1 MTGTVTNKKWKAWDE
16 VSTTT
21 LECKS
26 FHESVQW
33 QLTTHF
39 CCRSLK
45 TELTK
50 DWFLHTNVSCTYRQ
64 STDYTSHTVAAAVS
78 ITRQISAL
86 NAVSYTSANGSR
98 CVKKN
103 SPLPRVANPFSR
115 NILFQEFKKSQNF
128 PWSNISK
135 YPRKSRKY
143 FLIVLWNTGSLF
155 YSNAITIFSIVP

>member
-1 MTGTVTNKKWKAWDE
+1 MPGTVTDKKWKAWDK
-16 VSTTT
+16 VRTTT
-21 LECKS
+21 LECKK

-86 NAVSYTSANGSR
+86 NAVSYTSANGG
-98 CVKKN
+98 C
-103 SPLPRVANPFSR
+103 RVAASVPGSVYR
-115 NILFQEFKKSQNF
+115 PDLE
-128 PWSNISK
+128 
-135 YPRKSRKY
+135 RKGNCRH
-143 FLIVLWNTGSLF
+143 GP
-155 YSNAITIFSIVP
+155 AGHDRRIFRLVREQVPNRFADL

>member
-1 MTGTVTNKKWKAWDE
+1 MPGTVTNKKWKAWDK

-64 STDYTSHTVAAAVS
+64 ITYYTSNTVAAVVS
-78 ITRQISAL
+78 ITRKISAL

-98 CVKKN
+98 CVKKTLLSPGLPTPFLEISCSKN
-103 SPLPRVANPFSR
+103 SKNPRISHGRIFPNIPENPG
-115 NILFQEFKKSQNF
+115 NIFLLYCEIRVVCFIRMQLLYF
-128 PWSNISK
+128 P
-135 YPRKSRKY
+135 
-143 FLIVLWNTGSLF
+143 
-155 YSNAITIFSIVP
+155 